1 MISMRFIAKNG
12 EDITGTEAVDG
23 LTFADFF
30 SSDLAELEAEA
41 KGDAETLTQW
51 LRSAYLGPD
60 IDGVMV
66 AWKVA

>member
-1 MISMRFIAKNG
+1 MIRMCFIDANG
-12 EDITGTEAVDG
+12 EDITATAAAYGYQ
-23 LTFADFF
+23 FSDFF

-60 IDGVMV
+60 IDGIMV
-66 AWKVA
+66 AWEVA